1 MPLDHFIDI
10 EKLLAP
16 ISDDNPCGI
25 DVRSDRSPNSSY
37 YRIKDARNDGRSAER
52 SAMMDESAD
61 VITPWQTVI
70 TEAKNILSTQSK
82 DIEVTCWLIEGLIRL
97 HGFTGL
103 RDGMLLLERLID
115 QYWENLYPEP
125 DEDGIES
132 KVLPITGLNGES
144 GEGTLLAPMR
154 NTPLT
159 SDNAALHFTFWEY
172 QQARNAD
179 RIKDADEKSA
189 REDTLGY
196 SLKSI
201 EQEIAVGDGEFFT
214 LLVETLQETHNSF
227 KNITATLRK
236 YCGNDAPPSSNI
248 NGLLDEII
256 RTCQFIFA
264 AKLIVAEEPAAEA
277 AEEPSSATGD
287 TPKTATV
294 TTGTTMMV
302 REGAIVDREDALK
315 RLSDVAEYFRR
326 YEPHTPIAP
335 GIERMVKWRR
345 MTVAELMMELL
356 PDDNARGLYSQLTG
370 VALDGSDTKVYKAP
384 PSVAKPTPP
393 AAAKAAEPVAA
404 PAPKLGW

>member
-1 MPLDHFIDI
+1 M
-10 EKLLAP
+10 
-16 ISDDNPCGI
+16 
-25 DVRSDRSPNSSY
+25 
-37 YRIKDARNDGRSAER
+37 
-52 SAMMDESAD
+52 
-61 VITPWQTVI
+61 
-70 TEAKNILSTQSK
+70 
-82 DIEVTCWLIEGLIRL
+82 
-97 HGFTGL
+97 
-103 RDGMLLLERLID
+103 
-115 QYWENLYPEP
+115 
-125 DEDGIES
+125 
-132 KVLPITGLNGES
+132 
-144 GEGTLLAPMR
+144 
-154 NTPLT
+154 
-159 SDNAALHFTFWEY
+159 
-172 QQARNAD
+172 
-179 RIKDADEKSA
+179 
-189 REDTLGY
+189 
-196 SLKSI
+196 
-201 EQEIAVGDGEFFT
+201 
-214 LLVETLQETHNSF
+214 
-227 KNITATLRK
+227 RK

-335 GIERMVKWRR
+335 GIERMVKWGR

-404 PAPKLGW
+404 PAPKLG